1 MHPEASRDVR
11 SWRHRCLRK
20 EVVKSAE
27 DGEKCMA
34 QLGDL
39 TSCMMSFFFS
49 CVPQNM
55 LEMDLLTAIRFAG
68 GWEPTVNPKLTPPG
82 FHHFSDL
89 VYKIHDISHL
99 H

>member
-1 MHPEASRDVR
+1 
-11 SWRHRCLRK
+11 
-20 EVVKSAE
+20 
-27 DGEKCMA
+27 
-34 QLGDL
+34 
-39 TSCMMSFFFS
+39 
-49 CVPQNM
+49 M